1 MKNLFKILFVISLT
15 TVMNH
20 STVWSQGSVS
30 RSGSTWT
37 AKVNESTVYTGSRMF
52 DAITAACN
60 NMGAGTVDIWNSGD
74 SGPDGG
80 NVYAIRPKANQTLDF
95 HDNTINCNGGDLVVA
110 IHADRRNGITV
121 RNLKVTGAP
130 RYGLWFR
137 GCSNVTL
144 HNINMNLSHP
154 GAVGLGIR
162 VDASTAAASNLTISG
177 NIYIN
182 GSLGHGI
189 ETYGINGIS
198 IGDVTVNNSGGC
210 GLILNES
217 SNATVGTVTGTR
229 NCYGG
234 GYATFRVANNNGPN
248 IRVEKVYSR
257 ESGRGFFSVS
267 GSYDCIIEE
276 VDIANNTS
284 HGIFLE
290 DATDTHV
297 LSGSVSNCNPNTQ
310 LVRTSNCSINLG
322 SPSSGVNTT
331 NVNGTY
337 SIVAVHSGKAL
348 DVYDWGTSNGTN
360 IAQWEAWGGEPQQ
373 FNISN
378 IGAEWH
384 RISPVIATSKAL
396 DIDGISSNNGA
407 NVQIWEYLGGT
418 NQQFKFQ
425 NAGTGRYRI
434 IPRNSGKC
442 LDVYGK
448 STSNG
453 ANIIQWDCIS
463 GATNQMFELVKLK
476 SAKTIGESTNKT
488 NKFSLSSNPSNG
500 NFTITIPEKFINTN
514 TTVKILDLQGRIVYN
529 NRVAKIQS
537 LDINSGLKA
546 GIYILTIENVLN
558 SQAQKIIVQ

>member
-1 MKNLFKILFVISLT
+1 MKHFFKISLFVSLMT
-15 TVMNH
+15 IMNL
-20 STVWSQGSVS
+20 SSLWSQGSVT
-30 RSGSTWT
+30 RSGNTWT
-37 AKVNESTVYTGSRMF
+37 AKVNGSTVYSGSRMF
-52 DAITAACN
+52 DAVTAACN
-60 NMGAGTVDIWNSGD
+60 NMGTGTIDIWNSGD

-110 IHADRRNGITV
+110 IHADRRDGITV

-154 GAVGLGIR
+154 GSVGLGIR
-162 VDASTAAASNLTISG
+162 VDASTASASNLTISG

-248 IRVEKVYSR
+248 IRVKKVYSR

-267 GSYDCIIEE
+267 GSYDCIVEE

-290 DATDTHV
+290 DATNTHV

-310 LVRTSNCSINLG
+310 LVRTTNCSINLG
-322 SPSSGVNTT
+322 TPSSTTTT

-348 DVYDWGTSNGTN
+348 DVFNWGTSDGTN
-360 IAQWEAWGGEPQQ
+360 IVQWDAWGGDPQQ

-378 IGAEWH
+378 IGGEWH

-396 DIDGISSNNGA
+396 DIDGVSSANGA
-407 NVQIWEYLGGT
+407 NVQIWNYVGGT

-442 LDVYGK
+442 LDVSGK

-453 ANIIQWDCIS
+453 ANVIQWECIN
-463 GATNQMFELVKLK
+463 GATNQMFELVKTK
-476 SAKTIGESTNKT
+476 SGKIDSEIINETNE
-488 NKFSLSSNPSNG
+488 FSLSPNPSNG
-500 NFTITIPEKFINTN
+500 NFTVTIPEKFTQTY
-514 TTVKILDLQGRIVYN
+514 TTVKIRDLQGRIVYSHQ
-529 NRVAKIQS
+529 ASETQS
-537 LDINSGLKA
+537 LDINSSLKA
-546 GIYILTIENVLN
+546 GVYILTIENLLDTLT
-558 SQAQKIIVQ
+558 QKIVVQ

>member
-1 MKNLFKILFVISLT
+1 MKHFFKISLFVSLMT
-15 TVMNH
+15 IMNL
-20 STVWSQGSVS
+20 SSLWSQGSVT
-30 RSGSTWT
+30 RSGNTWT
-37 AKVNESTVYTGSRMF
+37 AKVNGSTVYSGSRMF
-52 DAITAACN
+52 DAVTAACN
-60 NMGAGTVDIWNSGD
+60 NMGTGTIDIWNSGD

-110 IHADRRNGITV
+110 IHADRRDGITV

-154 GAVGLGIR
+154 GSVGLGIR
-162 VDASTAAASNLTISG
+162 VDASTASASNLTISG

-217 SNATVGTVTGTR
+217 SNAKVGTVTGTR

-248 IRVEKVYSR
+248 IRVKKVYSR

-267 GSYDCIIEE
+267 GSYDCIVEE

-290 DATDTHV
+290 DATNTHV

-310 LVRTSNCSINLG
+310 LVRTTNCSINLG
-322 SPSSGVNTT
+322 TPSSTTTT

-348 DVYDWGTSNGTN
+348 DVFNWGTSDGTN
-360 IAQWEAWGGEPQQ
+360 IVQWDAWGGDPQQ

-378 IGAEWH
+378 IGGEWH
-384 RISPVIATSKAL
+384 RISPIIATSKAL
-396 DIDGISSNNGA
+396 DIDGVSSANGA
-407 NVQIWEYLGGT
+407 NVQIWNYVGGT

-442 LDVYGK
+442 LDVSGK

-453 ANIIQWDCIS
+453 ANVIQWECIS
-463 GATNQMFELVKLK
+463 GATNQMFELVKTK
-476 SAKTIGESTNKT
+476 SGKIDSEIINETNE
-488 NKFSLSSNPSNG
+488 FSLSPNPSNG
-500 NFTITIPEKFINTN
+500 NFTVTIPEKFTQTY
-514 TTVKILDLQGRIVYN
+514 TTVKIRDLQGRIVYSHQ
-529 NRVAKIQS
+529 ASETQS
-537 LDINSGLKA
+537 LDINSSLKA
-546 GIYILTIENVLN
+546 GVYILTIENLLDTLT
-558 SQAQKIIVQ
+558 QKIVVQ